1 MHPLGMPMEFLWR
14 CWRPYCTFIVTLL
27 PFYHMY
33 SKCTARK
40 SILFVSSNLKTTQLH
55 VHPVKMPQSCHSD
68 VRDSIVSILAFCSR
82 GIYIGGG
89 NHQAWF
95 LSLPISIIVYK
106 QHLESSLLH
115 RHHTIPEDDHVKM
128 DCLHWF
134 LGHSRV
140 NWCITVNFWELILI
154 DRKSVV

>member
-40 SILFVSSNLKTTQLH
+40 SILFVIKPQDNPTTCTSSEDATELSQWCTRLYSEH
-55 VHPVKMPQSCHSD
+55 LG
-68 VRDSIVSILAFCSR
+68 ILSR

-89 NHQAWF
+89 DHQADSYLCQFQLLFINNTLRAPYCTDITPYLRMTMSRWIASTDF
-95 LSLPISIIVYK
+95 WVIAGSIDV
-106 QHLESSLLH
+106 
-115 RHHTIPEDDHVKM
+115 
-128 DCLHWF
+128 
-134 LGHSRV
+134 
-140 NWCITVNFWELILI
+140 
-154 DRKSVV
+154 

>member
-40 SILFVSSNLKTTQLH
+40 SILFVR
-55 VHPVKMPQSCHSD
+55 PQSCHSD

-89 NHQAWF
+89 GITKHDSYLCQFQLLFINNTLRAPYCTDITPYLRMTMSRWIASTDF
-95 LSLPISIIVYK
+95 WVIAGSIDV
-106 QHLESSLLH
+106 
-115 RHHTIPEDDHVKM
+115 
-128 DCLHWF
+128 
-134 LGHSRV
+134 
-140 NWCITVNFWELILI
+140 
-154 DRKSVV
+154 

>member
-1 MHPLGMPMEFLWR
+1 MPLEFLWR

-68 VRDSIVSILAFCSR
+68 VRDSIESILAFCSR

-89 NHQAWF
+89 GITKHDSYLCQFQLLFINNTLRAPYCTDITPYLRMTMSRWIASTDF
-95 LSLPISIIVYK
+95 WVIAGSIDV
-106 QHLESSLLH
+106 
-115 RHHTIPEDDHVKM
+115 
-128 DCLHWF
+128 
-134 LGHSRV
+134 
-140 NWCITVNFWELILI
+140 
-154 DRKSVV
+154 